1 MNCRSDLQEDMDRF
15 LHLLIRT
22 TRHFGYDP
30 LLDAV
35 KGHRLEALYRIA
47 LSLGLRKGEIL
58 GLRWQDIDLD
68 AGTLR
73 IAVSLQIVGGK
84 PILVTPKTNRSRRT
98 LPLSPSLIAAL
109 RQHKVRQLEKRV

>member
-1 MNCRSDLQEDMDRF
+1 MDRF